1 MATKLIVTVWGP
13 TSHTYAA
20 NDDMKLR
27 AVRDQMMIV
36 TRERKRIEEIAEQ
49 WGLQTLDVTPVV
61 PQIGGYEPVTSM
73 QIVLFAEPFEKFKY
87 LPVGRPHELWSALE
101 AVIGMRTELRGRG
114 TFFQADLENN
124 HLEPIM

>member
-1 MATKLIVTVWGP
+1 MATKPIVTVWGP

-27 AVRDQMMIV
+27 VIRDQMMIV
-36 TRERKRIEEIAEQ
+36 TRERKRIEELAED
-49 WGLQTLDVTPVV
+49 WGLQTLDITPVV
-61 PQIGGYEPVTSM
+61 PQIGGYVPVQSVL
-73 QIVLFAEPFEKFKY
+73 IVLYAEPFEKFRD

-114 TFFQADLENN
+114 TYFQADLENN
-124 HLEPIM
+124 HLEPII